1 MADDGVPSNGY
12 PKGKV
17 KDYVS
22 RWENVQ
28 EDIQTAHMAY
38 MTKVGRLKEDQA
50 DILEEAKSNGIP
62 RRALKK
68 VLKTRE
74 LQRKVEAIR
83 EDLEGDEVDQYDLLR
98 HALGDLDDDTVKE
111 AALARAKKR
120 AEEQAPVDELGKGA
134 KPH

>member
-38 MTKVGRLKEDQA
+38 MTKVGRLKEDQS